1 MARFEFRREGRVWL
15 EDTTVSPSQYYLLHT
30 TRDVTF
36 SQTFQEQGV
45 ERRTLHDRTKF
56 VEGSSITRANPADFS
71 FTIYMIDG
79 EFGFEHQHKPLNF
92 LLDTNSTTEGIDSF
106 NLYFVYSDY
115 SPEAYYKLEKCV
127 FTSGSFN
134 IPRNGLMTVNLSGTA
149 SKLDRREASFATTE
163 LVNQSGTYL
172 SDYNLNP
179 VFAVSKEFIVEF
191 KPLLSY
197 EEQDRILGAS
207 IEVQNNIDWTP
218 NVTLQESLSASSLSE
233 LNTIYPGNYV
243 LTGKS
248 VGGSIQQYTDSGILN
263 QGFGGTQNYV
273 QSWRNMNIRIYAG
286 LASNN
291 IQLYATFPNA
301 RFTTRTNF
309 GEVFTQNYDF
319 RAIEDTSTFVYQ

>member
-45 ERRTLHDRTKF
+45 GRRTLHDRTKF

-71 FTIYMIDG
+71 FTLYMIDG

-92 LLDTNSTTEGIDSF
+92 LLNTNSTTEGIDSF

-149 SKLDRREASFATTE
+149 SKLDRREDSFSTTE

-172 SDYNLNP
+172 SDYSLNP
-179 VFAVSKEFIVEF
+179 VFAVSKEFTVEF

-197 EEQDRILGAS
+197 EEQDKILGAS

-218 NVTLQESLSASSLSE
+218 NSTLQESLDVTAE
-233 LNTIYPGNYV
+233 FNTIFPNNYV
-243 LTGKS
+243 LTEKS
-248 VGGSIQQYTDSGILN
+248 VGGSIQQYTDTEVLN
-263 QGFGGTQNYV
+263 QGGSQNYI
-273 QSWRNMNIRIYAG
+273 QAWRDIDIRISAG
-286 LASNN
+286 LASSN
-291 IQLYATFPNA
+291 IQLVATFPDA